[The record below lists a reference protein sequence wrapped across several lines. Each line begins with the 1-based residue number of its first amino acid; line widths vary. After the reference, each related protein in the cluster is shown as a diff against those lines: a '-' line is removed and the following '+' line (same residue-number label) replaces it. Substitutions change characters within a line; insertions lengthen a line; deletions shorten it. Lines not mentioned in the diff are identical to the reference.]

1 MSGWRSRASQLI
13 SGAGIS
19 SFHLPSAR
27 MILLTIH
34 TANTTHAIVS
44 PMEREDL
51 GLEED
56 MIGGLVG
63 SSGITAQ

>member
-1 MSGWRSRASQLI
+1 M
-13 SGAGIS
+13 
-19 SFHLPSAR
+19 
-27 MILLTIH
+27 TIH

-56 MIGGLVG
+56 MVGGLVG
-63 SSGITAQ
+63 SSGIATQ

>member
-1 MSGWRSRASQLI
+1 M
-13 SGAGIS
+13 
-19 SFHLPSAR
+19 
-27 MILLTIH
+27 TIH
-34 TANTTHAIVS
+34 TANATHAIVS

-63 SSGITAQ
+63 SSGISTQSDTTASSPSSGQKKGSI

>member
-1 MSGWRSRASQLI
+1 
-13 SGAGIS
+13 
-19 SFHLPSAR
+19 
-27 MILLTIH
+27 LTIH